1 MLVLAKRAAE
11 LDRADAERMVE
22 HQVEADRMPFETAEV
37 SRIVALLELRAFLE
51 EVRHRGDRKHGA
63 DHNSER
69 HDADSA
75 ERDEPHARLAAS
87 LHCEEE
93 EGSEQRRDERQ
104 APGRAREG
112 EEDA

>member
-75 ERDEPHARLAAS
+75 ERDDPHARRAS
-87 LHCEEE
+87 TIQCEEE
-93 EGSEQRRDERQ
+93 EGSDLRSDERQ
-104 APGRAREG
+104 APGSAQEG
-112 EEDA
+112 EKDV